1 MSDKLFRL
9 NITYAITDAL
19 ICLVA
24 ILCFGYSAIFF
35 SLWWVNL
42 FSILPLL
49 LFHQHSIVV
58 DADVEKARKGE
69 QTDES
74 SR

>member
-49 LFHQHSIVV
+49 LFHQHSIGV
-58 DADVEKARKGE
+58 DADVEKAQKGGR
-69 QTDES
+69 DDA